1 MHLTLNQEAYLL
13 TPGPLLTNNE
23 VIHVKACLH
32 VSFFG
37 LCPLL
42 PPLKFSIV
50 PMVMVWITDK
60 MGDGPIFSPLF
71 WWQIKQTHLII
82 AVIKGTGKKTLRVKG
97 ICPSFSWDQSRED
110 ED

>member
-1 MHLTLNQEAYLL
+1 MRAPSPTIQSLLMHVFGEKWPWYCIESILNARKKTLTPSMHLTLNQEAYLL

-50 PMVMVWITDK
+50 PMVMV
-60 MGDGPIFSPLF
+60 
-71 WWQIKQTHLII
+71 
-82 AVIKGTGKKTLRVKG
+82 
-97 ICPSFSWDQSRED
+97 
-110 ED
+110 